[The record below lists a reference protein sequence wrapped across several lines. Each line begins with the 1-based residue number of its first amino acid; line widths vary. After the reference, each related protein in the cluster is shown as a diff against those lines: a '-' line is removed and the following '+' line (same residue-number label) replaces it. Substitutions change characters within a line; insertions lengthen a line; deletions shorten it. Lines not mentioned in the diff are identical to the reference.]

1 MKRRMLLCFLAFCSL
16 NAGAQHSNA
25 ISLFLGG
32 AAFGETEIAA
42 FAPEDFSAD
51 LVFEKGG
58 SITASWTHDWRDHF
72 STEVSLIG
80 MGADPV
86 IRVED
91 GPVETKVD
99 IGRLG
104 LGAVTAAAQW
114 HFRRGAR
121 VSPYVGGGLAL
132 IGGEIEAEIEDE
144 PAFER
149 ETVELEGAGSIVLN
163 GGVNF
168 RMTERLV
175 LALDAKAIPYTAE
188 IEESESG
195 EEELDELDLHPFLVS
210 VGLRY
215 RF

>member
-1 MKRRMLLCFLAFCSL
+1 MLRRTLFTTLLLAATFH
-16 NAGAQHSNA
+16 AGAQQSDA
-25 ISLFLGG
+25 VSLFIGG
-32 AAFGETEIAA
+32 AAFAETSLAA

-51 LVFEKGG
+51 LIFEKGG
-58 SITASWTHDWRDHF
+58 SVTASWTHYWRDHF
-72 STEVSLIG
+72 ATEVSIIG
-80 MGADPV
+80 MGADSV
-86 IRVED
+86 VRVED
-91 GPVETKVD
+91 GAVETKVD
-99 IGRLG
+99 FGRLG

-132 IGGEIEAEIEDE
+132 IGGEIEVELEDE
-144 PAFER
+144 PVFVR

-168 RMTERLV
+168 RMTDRLV

-188 IEESESG
+188 IES
-195 EEELDELDLHPFLVS
+195 EEEGEIDEIDLHPFLVS